1 MAEYKL
7 GEIETIFA
15 DIIWDNEPVTSRR
28 LTELAEERLNWKRTT
43 TYTILKRL
51 CDRELF
57 RNKDGKVT
65 SLVSREEFYAR
76 QSEIFVDETFH
87 GSLPAFL
94 AARSAAAKSCLT
106 AKSTNCKRS
115 LIPCGRIPMRNLFF
129 SSAEYEYG
137 QHRHSVGHAGQTHA
151 GNDFKDFFLMHSGW
165 WFVPASVP
173 GGIYSTRFCSEC
185 AGTGNSGDIRRSQR
199 GLFSSCRSQSES

>member
-15 DIIWDNEPVTSRR
+15 DIIWNNEPITTRR
-28 LTELAEERLNWKRTT
+28 LTEMAEQRLKWKRTT

-57 RNKDGKVT
+57 RNEGGTVT

-76 QSEIFVDETFH
+76 QSEMFVEENFH

-94 AARSAAAKSCLT
+94 AAFGSRKKLSDSEMDELQKVIDS
-106 AKSTNCKRS
+106 
-115 LIPCGRIPMRNLFF
+115 MR
-129 SSAEYEYG
+129 
-137 QHRHSVGHAGQTHA
+137 R
-151 GNDFKDFFLMHSGW
+151 
-165 WFVPASVP
+165 
-173 GGIYSTRFCSEC
+173 
-185 AGTGNSGDIRRSQR
+185 
-199 GLFSSCRSQSES
+199 

>member
-15 DIIWDNEPVTSRR
+15 DIIWNNEPITTRR
-28 LTELAEERLNWKRTT
+28 LTEMAEQRLKWKRTT

-57 RNKDGKVT
+57 KNEGGTVT

-76 QSEIFVDETFH
+76 QSEIFVEETFH

-94 AARSAAAKSCLT
+94 AAFGSRKKLSDSEIDELQKVIDS
-106 AKSTNCKRS
+106 
-115 LIPCGRIPMRNLFF
+115 MR
-129 SSAEYEYG
+129 
-137 QHRHSVGHAGQTHA
+137 R
-151 GNDFKDFFLMHSGW
+151 
-165 WFVPASVP
+165 
-173 GGIYSTRFCSEC
+173 
-185 AGTGNSGDIRRSQR
+185 
-199 GLFSSCRSQSES
+199 